1 MTDSAFKAA
10 FGTTLDKFERNTF
23 VRGMLKAA
31 EILLDNEE
39 LQLTLPQAVKLLQIE
54 ATAIYEGKKPIR

>member
-1 MTDSAFKAA
+1 MTDSAFNAT

-39 LQLTLPQAVKLLQIE
+39 LHLTLPQAVKLLQIE